1 MTKNLL
7 LGSTALVGA
16 FALAA
21 PAFADIEVT
30 LSGQVEFGA
39 SIGDAE
45 TVDNDGGVVDAGNNV
60 TAAERGYFFFM
71 DSETKIQ
78 AEGAADNGINY
89 SAKVELEVDA
99 DGKGDSAGAN
109 ADETVLAF
117 WGGFG
122 RAELG
127 REDGAA
133 DNMFLGGEDFQ
144 AGTGGV
150 DGDAANLNFGDTSVA
165 DSGDAAKVTYFTPRV
180 GGFQAGASFTP
191 DTGDNQGSNDVDDD
205 FEDHVELGL
214 NFTTAAAGA
223 DVTVSG
229 VASVGNGE
237 TNQQDLEDYGIGV
250 GLEFAGLG
258 VGGSYI
264 LKQEVNEGDAFVLGA
279 KYGFGPAN
287 VSVGFDRS
295 NPDVGDTVNVYVVS
309 ADYGLF
315 PGVTLKGDL
324 AYNDDD
330 EDTGG
335 DDDSTTAGVVTIQV
349 DY

>member
-16 FALAA
+16 IAMAA

-39 SIGDAE
+39 AIFDEE
-45 TVDNDGGVVDAGNNV
+45 TLSNG
-60 TAAERGYFFFM
+60 RGYLFFM

-89 SAKVELEVDA
+89 SAKVELETDA
-99 DGKGDSAGAN
+99 DRDGLDGGDEEVDQVN

-122 RAELG
+122 RVELG

-133 DNMFLGGEDFQ
+133 DNMFIGGEDFQ
-144 AGTGGV
+144 AGTGGI
-150 DGDAANLNFGDTSVA
+150 DGDSVNLNINLVG
-165 DSGDAAKVTYFTPRV
+165 DSGDAAKITYFSPRL
-180 GGFQAGASFTP
+180 GGFQVGASFTP
-191 DTGDNQGSNDVDDD
+191 DVGDDENDSEAEGDI
-205 FEDHVELGL
+205 EEHWELGANYTL
-214 NFTTAAAGA
+214 AAGGA
-223 DVTVSG
+223 DVTLTG
-229 VASVGNGE
+229 VASIGDNELAGGD
-237 TNQQDLEDYGIGV
+237 DLEDYGIGAGV
-250 GLEFAGLG
+250 EFAGLG
-258 VGGSYI
+258 IGVGYAFR
-264 LKQEVNEGDAFVLGA
+264 EEADEGNGLTLGV

-287 VSVGFDRS
+287 VSAGYSYDD
-295 NPDVGDTVNVYVVS
+295 PDDGDDSNVYVVS

-315 PGVTLKGDL
+315 PGVTVKGDIQHN
-324 AYNDDD
+324 ADDPD
-330 EDTGG
+330 DNG
-335 DDDSTTAGVVTIQV
+335 DGTTAGIFTIQV